1 MRARA
6 RVCVCVCLKRLNAYI
21 YNTPGVLPAPNSLSL
36 PVCRFDEGIRT
47 HDRER
52 NPVLQVANLLL
63 VLLLEDEGAL
73 VRKVVDLDVG
83 LRYLTH
89 NLK

>member
-1 MRARA
+1 MQKSYVDGA
-6 RVCVCVCLKRLNAYI
+6 
-21 YNTPGVLPAPNSLSL
+21 PGVFPSSDSLS
-36 PVCRFDEGIRT
+36 VGVFDDGVRT

-52 NPVLQVANLLL
+52 DPVFQVPDLLL

-73 VRKVVDLDVG
+73 VRKVVDLDAG

-89 NLK
+89 DLEKNVDRSD